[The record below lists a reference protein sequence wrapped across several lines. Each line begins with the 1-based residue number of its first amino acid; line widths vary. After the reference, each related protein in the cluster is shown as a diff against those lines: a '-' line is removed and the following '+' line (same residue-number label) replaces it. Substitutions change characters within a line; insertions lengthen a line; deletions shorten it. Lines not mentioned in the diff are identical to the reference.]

1 MIPKS
6 EKTIHRRQFLKLTGV
21 SGAMLAL
28 GFSIPTSG
36 KAATLQALDPAKVL
50 NLELDPFIMIDTA
63 GKITLFNSRPDMGQ
77 GSYQAVPTLIAE
89 ELEVRL
95 DQVVIQQTDGSK
107 KYGNQLAGGSS
118 SVRTSWLPLRKAG
131 AAVREMLVM
140 AAAQR
145 WQVRENDCY
154 AQDGKVYSR
163 SLGKS
168 LTYGEL
174 VEEASKLEV
183 PQEPKLKDPK
193 DFKLLGKSLPRLDVP
208 MKVNG
213 KAVFG
218 IDVEVPGMLYAS
230 IERSPMI
237 HGKVVKFDESK
248 AKAVKGVQFIVQSER
263 KMPHK
268 TTQGVAVIADNYFA
282 ALQGRRALDITWD
295 DATFDQ
301 ISTEGY
307 FQNLRALSKEE
318 GAVGEEKGNFSQAFG
333 GAAKKL
339 EAQYETPFLAHA
351 PLEPENA
358 VVHVREGECEVWA
371 PVQAPDWAVQQL
383 AQYLGLP
390 PEKIKINVTFLGG
403 AFGRKAYYDYV
414 LEAAYLSRQV
424 KAPVKLIWTREDDM
438 TQGPFRPG
446 VLSDMKGGLDKEGK
460 LIAFQHKIVSAS
472 IQDQVFGS
480 LEAGKPDEWT
490 IEGTNEKDSPYAIP
504 NRKHSFVLA
513 KTEIPIVWWRSVYA
527 SNNNFGH
534 ESFIDELAHAAG
546 KDPMA
551 FRLQLFAEV
560 PRFKKVLEMVSE
572 KSRWSEKLPAGK
584 ARGVAIARS
593 FESICAHVITVSKNG
608 NGNVKI
614 EKVVSVIDCGQHVNP
629 DNVRAQTEGNIVMG
643 LTAAI
648 KDPITIEGGKVV
660 QQNFHNYRVLRIN
673 EMPKID
679 VHIVPSQ
686 EAPGGV
692 GEPGLP
698 PVAPA
703 LCNAIFALTGK
714 RIRKLPFDL
723 TSLKSV

>member
-1 MIPKS
+1 
-6 EKTIHRRQFLKLTGV
+6 
-21 SGAMLAL
+21 
-28 GFSIPTSG
+28 
-36 KAATLQALDPAKVL
+36 
-50 NLELDPFIMIDTA
+50 
-63 GKITLFNSRPDMGQ
+63 
-77 GSYQAVPTLIAE
+77 
-89 ELEVRL
+89 
-95 DQVVIQQTDGSK
+95 
-107 KYGNQLAGGSS
+107 
-118 SVRTSWLPLRKAG
+118 
-131 AAVREMLVM
+131 
-140 AAAQR
+140 
-145 WQVRENDCY
+145 
-154 AQDGKVYSR
+154 
-163 SLGKS
+163 
-168 LTYGEL
+168 
-174 VEEASKLEV
+174 
-183 PQEPKLKDPK
+183 
-193 DFKLLGKSLPRLDVP
+193 
-208 MKVNG
+208 
-213 KAVFG
+213 
-218 IDVEVPGMLYAS
+218 
-230 IERSPMI
+230 
-237 HGKVVKFDESK
+237 
-248 AKAVKGVQFIVQSER
+248 
-263 KMPHK
+263 
-268 TTQGVAVIADNYFA
+268 
-282 ALQGRRALDITWD
+282 
-295 DATFDQ
+295 
-301 ISTEGY
+301 
-307 FQNLRALSKEE
+307 
-318 GAVGEEKGNFSQAFG
+318 
-333 GAAKKL
+333 
-339 EAQYETPFLAHA
+339 
-351 PLEPENA
+351 
-358 VVHVREGECEVWA
+358 
-371 PVQAPDWAVQQL
+371 
-383 AQYLGLP
+383 LP
-390 PEKIKINVTFLGG
+390 PEKIKVNVTFLGG

-414 LEAAYLSRQV
+414 LEAAYLSKQV

-460 LIAFQHKIVSAS
+460 LVAFQHKIVSAS

-513 KTEIPIVWWRSVYA
+513 KTDIPIVWWRSVYA

-551 FRLQLFAEV
+551 FRLQLFAKA

-608 NGNVKI
+608 SGNVKI